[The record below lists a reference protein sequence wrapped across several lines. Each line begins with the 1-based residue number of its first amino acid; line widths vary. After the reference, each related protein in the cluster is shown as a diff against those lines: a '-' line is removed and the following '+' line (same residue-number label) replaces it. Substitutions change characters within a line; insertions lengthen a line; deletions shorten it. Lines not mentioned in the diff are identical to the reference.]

1 MLLLTLVFILS
12 GAAGLIYESIWSRYL
27 GLFVG
32 HSAYAQII
40 VLVIFLGGMSAGA
53 YLVGQ
58 RSERVKRPLRAYAYV
73 ELAAGAIGV
82 LFDGLYG
89 AVTSVAYDHVFP
101 ALAGGSGLV
110 IGKWLL
116 AGLLILPQSV
126 LLGATF
132 PLMSAGALR
141 IRAAQPGQT
150 LGLLYFANS
159 LGAAVGVLLAGFA
172 LIRWVGLPGTL
183 ITAAALN
190 VVVGLIVIFAEQAYG
205 WDELEPGS
213 GSQGAGSGLRVAG
226 SERAVEQQELSLGAA
241 VSHTRNPQPA
251 TRNPLQALWRLML
264 AVSFGTAVASFIY
277 EIAWIRMLSLVLG
290 SATHSFELMLSAFIF
305 GLAIGAYWVRTRADR
320 FTDPVRA
327 LGVVQWI
334 MGMAAIATLP
344 LYILSFEWMAAFHQ
358 ALQRSSPAYAAYM
371 FVRYAICLAVM
382 LPATFCAGM
391 TLPLITRTLIAAG
404 AGERAVGAV
413 YAINTLGSIVGVALA
428 GLVLM
433 PLLGLKM
440 LLIVGALVDIGLG
453 VFLMRPTLRRVR
465 SERVPLVVGIAV
477 ASVFFVAGTAIFL
490 RFEPA
495 VLSSGVFR
503 YGRVSRPD
511 QFTFLYYRDG
521 RTATVSVRQP
531 KDNDLLALATN
542 GKPDASIEASWL
554 KPPPPNTPRV
564 PLTRDLSAQIML
576 PLVTLAHAPKA
587 RVGAVI
593 GQGSGLTSHL
603 LLGSPVLQQL
613 ATIEIEPEMIKA
625 SRTFRPANRRVFDDP
640 RSVFVIDDAK
650 SYFAATRRKYDL
662 IMSEPSNPWVS
673 GVSGLFTVEFYKRVR
688 HYLNEGGVFGQWLQV
703 YEIDDNLLLSVLAA
717 IDEVFGDYEI
727 FSTGSSD
734 LLVVA
739 SPGRLPA
746 PDWSVVDYP
755 GIREDLSRVVPL
767 TKATLD
773 RTRIAGRSVMHPLVL
788 LDATANS
795 DFRPV
800 LDLGAERARFMG
812 VPASGFRSLAERRF
826 DLVSTLTGRRFGF
839 SADTMAAT
847 PEISQVAGLAFGSRV
862 THEYKRGVARP
873 ADSTRSID
881 RSVAAAVYR
890 RDALDRVVASG
901 RPPANWRAW
910 FDQFLDVETD
920 IHRGTAGVADE
931 DFYAAMLRYA
941 RTHGAPREA
950 VAAIQFLHGIAA
962 WNFPEVLAASPTL
975 EAAQRARRPWIS
987 AELLRDGTV
996 VAHLVSGDVATARKR
1011 MQELSPLGDQGDDAH
1026 RFRSRLLFSYIIFAE
1041 REKRETKE

>member
-1 MLLLTLVFILS
+1 MLLLALLFILS

-40 VLVIFLGGMSAGA
+40 VLVIFLGGMSLGA
-53 YLVGQ
+53 YFVGE

-82 LFDGLYG
+82 IFDGLYG

-101 ALAGGSGLV
+101 ALAGGPGLV

-141 IRAAQPGQT
+141 IRASQPGQT

-183 ITAAALN
+183 ITAAAIN
-190 VVVGLIVIFAEQAYG
+190 VVVGLIVIFAEQAFG
-205 WDELEPGS
+205 WDELPVG
-213 GSQGAGSGLRVAG
+213 GQ
-226 SERAVEQQELSLGAA
+226 RAVGSDAQRELSLSDSAPSVGRRAM
-241 VSHTRNPQPA
+241 P
-251 TRNPLQALWRLML
+251 ALWRLML
-264 AVSFGTAVASFIY
+264 AVSFGTAVASFVY

-320 FTDPVRA
+320 FADPVRA
-327 LGVVQWI
+327 LGIVQWI

-344 LYILSFEWMAAFHQ
+344 LYIMSFEWMASFQQ
-358 ALQRSSPAYAAYM
+358 ALQKTSSAYSAYM
-371 FVRYAICLAVM
+371 VVRYAICLAVM

-433 PLLGLKM
+433 PLLGLKL
-440 LLIVGALVDIGLG
+440 LLIAGALIDIGLG
-453 VFLMRPTLRRVR
+453 VVLMRPTLRRVP
-465 SERVPLVVGIAV
+465 SERVPLVVGVAV
-477 ASVFFVAGTAIFL
+477 ASVLFIFGTAAFL

-503 YGRVSRPD
+503 YGQVSRPED
-511 QFTFLYYRDG
+511 FKFLYYRDG

-531 KDNDLLALATN
+531 RDNDLIALATN
-542 GKPDASIEASWL
+542 GKPDASVEASWL
-554 KPPPPNTPRV
+554 KPPAPNAPRV
-564 PLTRDLSAQIML
+564 PLTRDLSAQLLL
-576 PLVTLAHAPKA
+576 PLATLAHAPKA

-603 LLGSPVLQQL
+603 LLGSPHIQQL

-625 SRTFRPANRRVFDDP
+625 SRTFLPVNRRVFEDP

-662 IMSEPSNPWVS
+662 ILSEPSNPWVS
-673 GVSGLFTVEFYKRVR
+673 GVAGLFTVEFYQRVR
-688 HYLNEGGVFGQWLQV
+688 RYLADGGVFGQWLQV
-703 YEIDDNLLLSVLAA
+703 YEMDDNLVLSVLAA
-717 IDEVFGDYEI
+717 IDEVFEDYEI
-727 FSTGSSD
+727 FITGSSD

-739 SPGRLPA
+739 SAGRLPA
-746 PDWSVVDYP
+746 PDWSVVDFP
-755 GIREDLSRVVPL
+755 GIREDLRRVIPLSR
-767 TKATLD
+767 ATLE
-773 RTRIAGRSVMHPLVL
+773 RTRVAGRSVIRPLVV
-788 LDATANS
+788 LDAQANS

-800 LDLGAERARFMG
+800 LDLGAERARFMSI
-812 VPASGFRSLAERRF
+812 PASGVRSLAERRF
-826 DLVSTLTGRRFGF
+826 DLVATLSGRRFGF
-839 SADTMAAT
+839 SSDSQTAT
-847 PEISQVAGLAFGSRV
+847 PDIVRAAGLAFAARV
-862 THEYKRGVARP
+862 RNAREKGLAP
-873 ADSTRSID
+873 ATDSAKPRD
-881 RSVAAAVYR
+881 RNLSAALYR
-890 RDALDRVVASG
+890 RDVLDRLAASG
-901 RPPANWRAW
+901 RPPVDWRPW
-910 FDQFLDVETD
+910 FDQFVDAETD
-920 IHRGTAGVADE
+920 LHRGTAGVADE
-931 DFYAAMLRYA
+931 QFYASMLRYA
-941 RTHGAPREA
+941 RSAGAPREA
-950 VAAIQFLHGIAA
+950 IAAIQFLHGVAA
-962 WNFPEVLAASPTL
+962 WDFPEVLAASPTL

-987 AELLRDGTV
+987 AELLRDATV
-996 VAHLVSGDVATARKR
+996 AAHLVTGDVTTARRR
-1011 MQELSPLGDQGDDAH
+1011 MQELSPLGDQGDDVH
-1026 RFRSRLLFSYIIFAE
+1026 RFRSRLLFSYILFAE
-1041 REKRETKE
+1041 REKRESKE